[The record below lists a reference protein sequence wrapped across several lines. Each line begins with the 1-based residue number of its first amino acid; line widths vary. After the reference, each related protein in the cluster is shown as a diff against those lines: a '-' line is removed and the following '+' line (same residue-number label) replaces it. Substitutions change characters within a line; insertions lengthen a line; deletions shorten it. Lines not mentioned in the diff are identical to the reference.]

1 MTNDDRNADLNTDL
15 NEPEQ
20 KTDLPNLIRLRK
32 TFKIRGRTESIIA
45 TAKKMLVSGVGPNE
59 VACRLR
65 LDPVVVLDLFQSWNP
80 NFRKVAPPNAW
91 TCQKL
96 AIQCFGTGAPLV
108 EICRLTDRPLFSVIK
123 MLTAEGVSMGA
134 LRQYMPPETDPLMIE
149 YRKTLARHEA
159 SPKRRPIK
167 INPVRRSR
175 TASATA

>member
-1 MTNDDRNADLNTDL
+1 MIEKRKALTATQ
-15 NEPEQ
+15 NEPEKIDPEEQ
-20 KTDLPNLIRLRK
+20 LPDLRK
-32 TFKIRGRTESIIA
+32 TFKTRGRTESIIA

-65 LDPVVVLDLFQSWNP
+65 LDPVVVLDLYNNSWNP
-80 NFRKVAPPNAW
+80 TCRKVTPHNAW

-96 AIQCFGTGAPLV
+96 AIQCFGTGCPLV
-108 EICRLTDRPLFSVIK
+108 QICRITDRPLFSVIK

-134 LRQYMPPETDPLMIE
+134 LRQYMPPETDPLMVE
-149 YRKTLARHEA
+149 YRKTLSRHEA